1 MVVADGHTEVP
12 EGTGTTGTGTLGEPG
27 VPVPMGTTGIG
38 TLGEPVPM
46 GTTGIGT
53 LGEPGVPV
61 DPAWTGTGTTGVD
74 GEGVATTG
82 GPTKEVADGLPVEP
96 ASSGLG
102 LGVTLDTAT
111 AVGVLLAGQPST
123 VGAQLVMI
131 LPTVLKAVA
140 STTEAGAETCS

>member
-1 MVVADGHTEVP
+1 MQDGQVGHAEAP
-12 EGTGTTGTGTLGEPG
+12 EGTG
-27 VPVPMGTTGIG
+27 I
-38 TLGEPVPM
+38 
-46 GTTGIGT
+46 TGIGT

-61 DPAWTGTGTTGVD
+61 PIGTGTLGEPVDPACPGTGTTGVD

-82 GPTKEVADGLPVEP
+82 GPTTEVADGLPVAP
-96 ASSGLG
+96 ASEGLG

-131 LPTVLKAVA
+131 SPTVLKAVA

>member
-1 MVVADGHTEVP
+1 MQDGQVGHAEAP
-12 EGTGTTGTGTLGEPG
+12 EGT
-27 VPVPMGTTGIG
+27 
-38 TLGEPVPM
+38 

-61 DPAWTGTGTTGVD
+61 PIGTGTLGEPVDPACPGTGTTGVD

-82 GPTKEVADGLPVEP
+82 GPTTEVADGLPVAP
-96 ASSGLG
+96 ASEGLG

-131 LPTVLKAVA
+131 SPTVLKAVA

>member
-1 MVVADGHTEVP
+1 MQDGQVGHAEAP
-12 EGTGTTGTGTLGEPG
+12 DGT
-27 VPVPMGTTGIG
+27 
-38 TLGEPVPM
+38 

-61 DPAWTGTGTTGVD
+61 PMGATGTGTLGVPVDPACAGTGTTGID
-74 GEGVATTG
+74 GEDVATTG
-82 GPTKEVADGLPVEP
+82 GPTKEAADGLPVAP

-111 AVGVLLAGQPST
+111 AVGVLLAGQFLT

-131 LPTVLKAVA
+131 SPTVLRAVA
-140 STTEAGAETCS
+140 STTGTGAETCS

>member
-1 MVVADGHTEVP
+1 MQDGQVGHAEAP
-12 EGTGTTGTGTLGEPG
+12 EGTGTTGIGTLGEPG

-38 TLGEPVPM
+38 TLGEPV
-46 GTTGIGT
+46 
-53 LGEPGVPV
+53 
-61 DPAWTGTGTTGVD
+61 DPACPGTGTTGVD
-74 GEGVATTG
+74 GEGVAMTG

-111 AVGVLLAGQPST
+111 AVGVLLAGQFST

-131 LPTVLKAVA
+131 LPTVLRAVA

>member
-1 MVVADGHTEVP
+1 MQDGQVGHAEAP
-12 EGTGTTGTGTLGEPG
+12 EGTGTTGIGTLGEPG

-38 TLGEPVPM
+38 TLGEPV
-46 GTTGIGT
+46 
-53 LGEPGVPV
+53 
-61 DPAWTGTGTTGVD
+61 DPACPGTGTTGVD

-82 GPTKEVADGLPVEP
+82 GPTKEVADGLPVAP
-96 ASSGLG
+96 ACSGLG

-111 AVGVLLAGQPST
+111 AVGVLLAGQFST

-131 LPTVLKAVA
+131 LPTVLRAVA